1 MVKMRDPTS
10 FLREEYEALVK
21 SELDWKIRVLQGP
34 STPWCVVDGKKVL
47 MFCSNN
53 YLSLSNHPKLK
64 EAAIKAVQTH
74 GAGSGSVRPI
84 AGTMDIHVELEKR
97 LAKFKHAEASLV
109 YQTGFAANA
118 GLIPQLV
125 GKEDLIISDELNH
138 GSIIDGVRLA
148 HAERAV
154 YKHSDT
160 QDLRRVLDEAEKHSP
175 PYRRILII
183 TDGVFSMD
191 GDIAPLDKIAEAA
204 AEHGAMVYV
213 DDAHGE
219 GVLGEGGRGIVSH
232 FKLTRDL
239 VHVEMGTFSKAF
251 GVVGGHVSG
260 SKDLFNFAYNK
271 SRTWLL
277 SGSHPPAVAAAC
289 IAAVD
294 VLEKEPQHVKTLWDH
309 TTYFKK
315 AMKDLGFN
323 IGNSQTPITPVI
335 VGESSVA
342 KKLSQRLFEEGVF
355 ALPIV
360 FPMVARDKS
369 RIRTIMNAALTR
381 NDLDFAISAFAK
393 IGKELQIT

>member
-1 MVKMRDPTS
+1 MRNPAA
-10 FLREEYEALVK
+10 FLHGEYQDLVK

-53 YLSLSNHPKLK
+53 YLGLSNHSKLR
-64 EAAIKAVQTH
+64 EAAIKAVETH

-84 AGTMDIHVELEKR
+84 AGTMDIHIELEKR
-97 LAKFKHAEASLV
+97 LAKFKHADSSLV

-125 GKEDLIISDELNH
+125 GKEDLIVSDELNH

-148 HAERAV
+148 HGERAV
-154 YKHSDT
+154 YKHSDMK
-160 QDLRRVLDEAEKHSP
+160 DLGRVLDEAERHSP
-175 PYRRILII
+175 SYRRILII

-191 GDIAPLDKIAEAA
+191 GDIAPLDEVAKLG
-204 AEHGAMVYV
+204 AEHGAMIYV

-219 GVLGEGGRGIVSH
+219 GVLGDGGRGIVSH
-232 FKLTRDL
+232 FKLSRDK

-260 SKDLFNFAYNK
+260 SRDLTDFAYNK

-289 IAAVD
+289 IAAID
-294 VLEKEPQHVKTLWDH
+294 VLESEPQHVRTLWDH
-309 TTYFKK
+309 TRYFKK

-323 IGNSQTPITPVI
+323 IGNSQTPITPII
-335 VGESSVA
+335 VGESGVA
-342 KKLSQRLFEEGVF
+342 KKLSGRLFEEGVF

-360 FPMVARDKS
+360 FPMVARDKA

-381 NDLDFAISAFAK
+381 KDLDFAIAAFEK
-393 IGKELQIT
+393 IGKELHII